1 MAINKIYFIYNLV
14 FYLFLIINYYTLKI
28 VHYGDLRLHNT
39 SKDYI
44 IIGFWGLKKEN
55 IWLYTFYF
63 ILLLVFDLW
72 IVDLTIDY
80 LTVLVYQQ

>member
-28 VHYGDLRLHNT
+28 VHYEDLRLHNA

>member
-28 VHYGDLRLHNT
+28 VHYEDLRLHNV

-55 IWLYTFYF
+55 IWLYTFFF

>member
-1 MAINKIYFIYNLV
+1 M
-14 FYLFLIINYYTLKI
+14 NYYILKI
-28 VHYGDLRLHNT
+28 VHYEDLRLHNA
-39 SKDYI
+39 SKDCI

-72 IVDLTIDY
+72 IVDLMINY
-80 LTVLVYQQ
+80 LTVLIYQQ